1 MDRDAILDG
10 LNEGQ
15 RAAASAVDGSW
26 LVVAGAGSGKTT
38 VLSRRVAALIAAGV
52 DPGSILLLTFTREA
66 ARNMLERARK
76 LHPAASEVF
85 GGTFH
90 SVGHRMI
97 VENHA
102 QLALPE
108 RPSIIDPDDV
118 VSAFRKIIAAKV
130 GKGSD
135 AESENMPRPAAIA
148 KIHSLAVNIMA
159 TPEDVVDAR
168 FSQLW
173 HAKDFIAECV
183 KEYRNFKK
191 ERSLLDYD
199 DLLVAWN
206 KMLDHPDLGTA
217 FRKQFRYVMVD
228 EHQDSNNLQCSIV
241 FKLGGDQPNVM
252 AVGDPAQSI
261 YGFRGSAP
269 GTMFSF
275 RDRWP
280 KTNIVTLDVNY
291 RSTAEILEV
300 ANAVD
305 RSMEQR
311 FDRAL
316 YPVDGRTG
324 DLPKYVTLP
333 SMEDEATYIVDAI
346 LARKTDGIELFD
358 QAILARSMSMV
369 RHVEAELVKRR
380 VPYKVSGGIK
390 IGDAAHVKDLLCLV
404 RAAVNVRDELAWVRV
419 LTMAKGVGEKKASTL
434 FRDVSKRDDAAF
446 DPVSIIAPHVAKSP
460 DLQIIIDAYSALR
473 SSRTP
478 MEALEAAAARLDGIF
493 ERRYDNWK
501 TRKSDLAAVIGL
513 AESAKSI
520 DAFLS
525 AIMID
530 YSIDKV
536 CSANP
541 NDGSERGLTLST
553 VHSSKGLEWTV
564 VYMPSFLNGHYPS
577 FYSSN
582 EPDGIEEEK
591 RILYVAVTR
600 AKQELLITRPALGR
614 AEAIAPKSP
623 FDDMIVPL
631 VEEER
636 FGLARSKA
644 SFRFDVGAAIDIFD

>member
-1 MDRDAILDG
+1 MNRDAILDG

-66 ARNMLERARK
+66 SRNMLERARK
-76 LHPAASEVF
+76 LHPAAGDVF

-118 VSAFRKIIAAKV
+118 VAAFRKIVTAKI
-130 GKGSD
+130 GKGKD

-148 KIHSLAVNIMA
+148 KIHSFAINVMG
-159 TPEDVVDAR
+159 TPEDVVDTR
-168 FSQLW
+168 FPHLW
-173 HAKDFIAECV
+173 HAKDFVADCV
-183 KEYRNFKK
+183 KDYRSFKK
-191 ERSLLDYD
+191 ERGLLDYD

-206 KMLDHPDLGTA
+206 KMLDHPQLGAA

-228 EHQDSNNLQCSIV
+228 EHQDSNNLQCSII
-241 FKLGGDQPNVM
+241 FKLGGENPNVM

-275 RDRWP
+275 RDHWP
-280 KTNIVTLDVNY
+280 KTQIVNLNVNY
-291 RSTAEILEV
+291 RSTAEILDI
-300 ANAVD
+300 ANVVD

-311 FDRAL
+311 FDREL
-316 YPVDGRTG
+316 HPVDGCTG
-324 DLPKYVTLP
+324 NLPKYVTLP
-333 SMEDEATYIVDAI
+333 SMEDEAAYVVDTI
-346 LARKTDGIELFD
+346 LARKTDGVELYE

-380 VPYKVSGGIK
+380 VPYKVSGGLK
-390 IGDAAHVKDLLCLV
+390 IGEAAHVKDFLCLV
-404 RAAVNVRDELAWVRV
+404 RASVNVRDELAWVRV

-434 FRDVSKRDDAAF
+434 FWDVAKRDDAAF
-446 DPVSIIAPHVAKSP
+446 DPTSVIEPHVAKSP
-460 DLQIIIDAYSALR
+460 DLQIIINAYNELR
-473 SSRTP
+473 SGRHP
-478 MEALEAAAARLDGIF
+478 MEALEAAAAHLEGIL

-536 CSANP
+536 CSANA

-553 VHSSKGLEWTV
+553 VHSAKGLEWKV

-577 FYSSN
+577 FYSLN
-582 EPDGIEEEK
+582 EPDGMEEEK

-600 AKQELLITRPALGR
+600 AKQELVLTKPALGR
-614 AEAIAPKSP
+614 AEAIAPRSP
-623 FDDMIVPL
+623 FEDLIIPL

-636 FGLARSKA
+636 FGLVRSKA